1 MSDILMELPLV
12 DGVEPTPRTTP
23 AREGRTPTARS
34 VYVETYGC
42 QMNVAD
48 SETVTSILGEAGFR
62 LIDAPEAADIILIN
76 TCAIR

>member
-1 MSDILMELPLV
+1 MELPLV

-48 SETVTSILGEAGFR
+48 SETVTSILGEAG
-62 LIDAPEAADIILIN
+62 
-76 TCAIR
+76 